1 MSQNLQSKSR
11 PGKLLKLERERSRD
25 PILCETRTFT
35 NLFTKPSLCFR
46 MERVKHTKS
55 KPADIDSEIP
65 SAPTLEDFYFD
76 PGIAGQESPTFQDPL
91 GVHQISAPPLPGIQ
105 NLDISAESKHLTPIF
120 KL

>member
-1 MSQNLQSKSR
+1 
-11 PGKLLKLERERSRD
+11 
-25 PILCETRTFT
+25 
-35 NLFTKPSLCFR
+35 

-91 GVHQISAPPLPGIQ
+91 GVHQISVPPLPGIQ